1 VGAFGPRRCGFK
13 PSMER
18 PDRDATTDCRRE
30 GRHQDPHLEE
40 GALVRGNGPVRTNGP
55 TALTNP
61 LLELNRF
68 VVPKRRGPDRRLSTH
83 CGHTAMGRTIPAA
96 QPFVPYDSST
106 G

>member
-1 VGAFGPRRCGFK
+1 MQPPIAGVKVGIKTLIF
-13 PSMER
+13 
-18 PDRDATTDCRRE
+18 
-30 GRHQDPHLEE
+30 EE

-68 VVPKRRGPDRRLSTH
+68 VVPKRRGADRRLSTH
-83 CGHTAMGRTIPAA
+83 CGHTAPGRMGRTIPAA
-96 QPFVPYDSST
+96 QPFVPQDSSA